1 MISSFYDVYF
11 MIRYQ
16 LSKFR
21 SIFGGYNVIC
31 GTMDCQNPVNKSI
44 KTTVTTKKI
53 KRNSCHIPEEET
65 RKKFTRYMQDCIRL
79 SWNLH
84 SLWISKQAARV
95 SVVKRSIKLFS
106 VTRYSNFPFLFIT
119 LMYPSCLILCKKSL
133 PKRPSIPLSKLKRPE
148 IFTTIGT
155 SLYLEAYKSPTFP
168 PLL

>member
-106 VTRYSNFPFLFIT
+106 VTRYSNFPAKNQEKVHPGCRMINK
-119 LMYPSCLILCKKSL
+119 I
-133 PKRPSIPLSKLKRPE
+133 
-148 IFTTIGT
+148 
-155 SLYLEAYKSPTFP
+155 
-168 PLL
+168 